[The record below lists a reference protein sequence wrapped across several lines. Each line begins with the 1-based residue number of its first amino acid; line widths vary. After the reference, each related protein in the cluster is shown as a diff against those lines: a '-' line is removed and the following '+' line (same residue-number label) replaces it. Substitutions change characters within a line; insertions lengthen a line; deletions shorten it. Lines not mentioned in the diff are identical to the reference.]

1 MKKSLFLL
9 LALLLVGMLILS
21 LSACEDVPDG
31 AQDSSTQGD
40 GEQDGDTQGTGTQ
53 GGDTQSEGEHKHA
66 FNKKSTASKYLKS
79 EATCEAKAVYYYSC
93 ECGDKGTQAFESG
106 ELLAHEYTVK
116 NTDSK
121 YLKATATE
129 DTAAIYYYS
138 CECGKKGST
147 TFTDGTA
154 LESDHAHVYD
164 QKSATK
170 EYLKSKATCQKKAL
184 YYYSCECG
192 RKGSATFESGT
203 LAQHIYTASVK
214 SASCSTDGYTEH
226 VCACGDSYKDS
237 YTSAKGHDF
246 QECRKMTLGTNH
258 NATVCTRCQ
267 LEVVAY
273 GNADGTWTT
282 QPKSVMY
289 YVTGEPFICSSGGLD
304 YTNHHIV
311 IYGSGAMPDFSD
323 PEQVPWALYLGDA
336 KKITIE
342 EGITTIGTNAFHA
355 PRPQFAP
362 TFEMAD
368 SVKTIKANSI
378 NLSMTSF
385 TVGKGVERIEGTISG
400 PNLRNLYLP
409 KSLKYLGGFGSTWDL
424 SVTIFYEGTREEF
437 LKISTKQYNRT
448 VTIRD
453 VFNGWYTEYVP
464 SVFCHVYVNCSG
476 VLDHHDY
483 YDTYSE
489 FKKS

>member
-304 YTNHHIV
+304 YQPSYRYLRKRCYARFQRSRT
-311 IYGSGAMPDFSD
+311 GA
-323 PEQVPWALYLGDA
+323 VGALFRRRQKDNDRRGYYDHRHQRVSRTEA
-336 KKITIE
+336 
-342 EGITTIGTNAFHA
+342 
-355 PRPQFAP
+355 
-362 TFEMAD
+362 
-368 SVKTIKANSI
+368 SI
-378 NLSMTSF
+378 RSN
-385 TVGKGVERIEGTISG
+385 V
-400 PNLRNLYLP
+400 RN
-409 KSLKYLGGFGSTWDL
+409 GGFGKDHQ
-424 SVTIFYEGTREEF
+424 GKQHQ
-437 LKISTKQYNRT
+437 LKYDI
-448 VTIRD
+448 
-453 VFNGWYTEYVP
+453 
-464 SVFCHVYVNCSG
+464 VYRRKGC
-476 VLDHHDY
+476 
-483 YDTYSE
+483 
-489 FKKS
+489 